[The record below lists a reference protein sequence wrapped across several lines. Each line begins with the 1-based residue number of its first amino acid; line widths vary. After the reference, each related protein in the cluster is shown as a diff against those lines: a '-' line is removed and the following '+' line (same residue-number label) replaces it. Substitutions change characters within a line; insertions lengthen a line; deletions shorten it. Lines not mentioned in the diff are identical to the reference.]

1 MGNIFGGSDNNDQL
15 EAQLAAERKRAQEL
29 ANAEKAR
36 IASEAAAKRK
46 GMRGIKSLLSDS
58 EEGFRSKKDNLG
70 A

>member
-1 MGNIFGGSDNNDQL
+1 MSNPFSSDDSNDRL
-15 EAQLAAERKRAQEL
+15 EAQLREERRRAQEL

-46 GMRGIKSLLSDS
+46 GLRGIRSLLTDS
-58 EEGFRSKKDNLG
+58 EEGYRNKKSTL